1 MKVDDGLSADLIKII
16 STVNKSEMSTFMK
29 FCLGK
34 TFICYHPIIIPYC
47 LAFKQNLLLHT
58 IKSVIIK
65 ASKKASRLEKLYISK
80 ATF

>member
-1 MKVDDGLSADLIKII
+1 MKVDDGLSADLIKVI

-34 TFICYHPIIIPYC
+34 TFICYHPTIIRYC

-58 IKSVIIK
+58 IKFVIMK
-65 ASKKASRLEKLYISK
+65 ASKKASRLEKLCISK
-80 ATF
+80 TKF

>member
-1 MKVDDGLSADLIKII
+1 MKVDDGLSADLIKIT
-16 STVNKSEMSTFMK
+16 STVNKSEKSTFMK

-34 TFICYHPIIIPYC
+34 TFICYHPIIIQYC

-80 ATF
+80 TRF